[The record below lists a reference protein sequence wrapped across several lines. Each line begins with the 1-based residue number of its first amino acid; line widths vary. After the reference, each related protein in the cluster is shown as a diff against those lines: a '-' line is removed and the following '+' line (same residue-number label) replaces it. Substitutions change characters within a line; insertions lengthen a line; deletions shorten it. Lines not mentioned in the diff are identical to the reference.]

1 MVGNGTP
8 QLRRIYELLQKHDPY
23 PAEATDAVQEAWMDL
38 AELDSTIAGH
48 VASVL
53 GGERVGAIDIRNCRS
68 ALEGNRD
75 WERYWPTR
83 YGILLEACDA
93 LEAVVGE

>member
-53 GGERVGAIDIRNCRS
+53 VENGLGLSISATAGLRSKGIAIGRDTGQRATGFSWRRVMRS
-68 ALEGNRD
+68 KPL
-75 WERYWPTR
+75 
-83 YGILLEACDA
+83 
-93 LEAVVGE
+93 